1 VVSYPNRDRPSSR
14 AARALVIAALLV
26 STGLIAAVTVGG
38 WSELAGLEALN
49 LIWCAAYLLIA
60 FYVHRWARGLLPIA
74 VALACLMLAI
84 SLLVGTGAT
93 GTSWFD
99 RSHPGYAPPQ
109 SLFGGSGLSA
119 DLLGVLTLLI
129 APVQVA
135 LIVLAAGAFMQ
146 AWNVEVESPAVSL
159 PASPNAP

>member
-1 VVSYPNRDRPSSR
+1 VG
-14 AARALVIAALLV
+14 VIAVLLA
-26 STGLIAAVTVGG
+26 SAALIAAVTVGG
-38 WSELAGLEALN
+38 WSELAGLEAVN

-74 VALACLMLAI
+74 VALACLMLAV
-84 SLLVGTGAT
+84 SLLAGTGAT

-99 RSHPGYAPPQ
+99 RSHPGYAPPR
-109 SLFGGSGLSA
+109 SMFGGAGLSA

-135 LIVLAAGAFMQ
+135 LIVLAASAFMQ
-146 AWNVEVESPAVSL
+146 AWNVEVEVPDISVPAT
-159 PASPNAP
+159 PNAP